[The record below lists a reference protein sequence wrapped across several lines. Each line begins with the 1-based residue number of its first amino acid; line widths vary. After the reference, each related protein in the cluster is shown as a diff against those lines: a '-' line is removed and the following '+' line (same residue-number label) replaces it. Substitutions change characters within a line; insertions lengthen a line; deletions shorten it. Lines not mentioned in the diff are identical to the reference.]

1 MTFSA
6 RSFAD
11 ARSRAPASPSDSA
24 VAPRGAVPL
33 IGFVTARPARRS
45 TSRKSSGEFET
56 TAQPSAASV
65 TA

>member
-6 RSFAD
+6 RSFAE
-11 ARSRAPASPSDSA
+11 ATSRLPASASDSA
-24 VAPRGAVPL
+24 ESPRGAVPL

-45 TSRKSSGEFET
+45 TSRNSSGEFET
-56 TAQPSAASV
+56 TAQSSEASV